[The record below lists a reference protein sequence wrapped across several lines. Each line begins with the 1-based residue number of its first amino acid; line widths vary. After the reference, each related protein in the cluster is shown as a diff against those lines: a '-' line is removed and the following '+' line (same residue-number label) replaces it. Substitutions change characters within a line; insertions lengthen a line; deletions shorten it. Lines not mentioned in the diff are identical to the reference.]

1 MKKENISIEN
11 LNKEFDVNNQKLN
24 NLKKT
29 IENEMLEI
37 DNRYQKIDK
46 ETTKSYEI
54 KREKLK
60 KEEEA
65 LKEKLKTEVTKIKF
79 IWN

>member
-1 MKKENISIEN
+1 M
-11 LNKEFDVNNQKLN
+11 
-24 NLKKT
+24 KKT

-65 LKEKLKTEVTKIKF
+65 LKEKLKTEVTKIREQLEINLFLDWKHEPLALSESV
-79 IWN
+79 